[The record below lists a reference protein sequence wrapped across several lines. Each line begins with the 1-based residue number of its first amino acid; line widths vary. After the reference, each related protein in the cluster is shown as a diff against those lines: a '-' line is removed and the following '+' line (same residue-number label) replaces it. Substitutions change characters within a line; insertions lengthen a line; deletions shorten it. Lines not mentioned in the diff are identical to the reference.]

1 MDFSILKN
9 ITQEVAHG
17 SLTFIAPTTED
28 EGQYACYAENKYGTA
43 RTNLITIKRVFLENF
58 KNDSVIETI
67 EATEGDPF
75 KLECKAPGGFPDPS
89 IFWMI
94 QTIQGAIKGIDN
106 PRMTLDPA
114 GNLWFSAVAREDASK
129 DSCYVCSAASSVVNE
144 YKLGNRIML
153 KVIPRTHKSPRLPK
167 VQYVSPPTMFALR
180 GNTVELFCIY
190 HGTPLPKI
198 AWSKNGKS
206 IEYNERLVLENYGKS
221 LRIKKAD
228 VEDEGRYACEVT
240 SENAEGNT
248 SNFELKIESPPRII
262 DEPMSNNV
270 TLKQSFQIAC
280 KVNGSPEPIVHWFF
294 NGKIIENSDKHRQVN
309 ENRIVVEEAKESD
322 TGNYACIATNSYG
335 YAFRDVYIIVE
346 AV

>member
-1 MDFSILKN
+1 M
-9 ITQEVAHG
+9 
-17 SLTFIAPTTED
+17 PTTED

-43 RTNLITIKRVFLENF
+43 RTNLIKVKRTFLESF
-58 KNDSVIETI
+58 KNESVIETV
-67 EATEGDPF
+67 EAIEGDPF
-75 KLECKAPGGFPDPS
+75 EFECKAPRGFPDPS

-106 PRMTLDPA
+106 PRLTLDPA

-129 DSCYVCSAASSVVNE
+129 DSSYVCSAASPVVNE

-153 KVIPRTHKSPRLPK
+153 KVIPRTHKSPRPPK
-167 VQYVSPPTMFALR
+167 VQYVSPPKIFALR
-180 GNTVELFCIY
+180 GNTVELYCIY

-198 AWSKNGKS
+198 TWSKNGKP

-228 VEDEGRYACEVT
+228 VADEGRYACEVT
-240 SENAEGNT
+240 SENAEGDS
-248 SNFELKIESPPRII
+248 SNFELKIESAPRII

-270 TLKQSFQIAC
+270 TLKQPFQIAC
-280 KVNGSPEPIVHWFF
+280 EVNGSPQPVVNWFF
-294 NGKIIENSDKHRQVN
+294 NGKIIGNSDKHRKVN
-309 ENRIVVEEAKESD
+309 ENRIIVKEAKESD

-335 YAFRDVYIIVE
+335 YASRDIYINVE